1 MIEQHEAREPLSPA
15 VFQLWE
21 QHAKASVES
30 ADNWRDYARMM
41 AAFQEALA
49 RTPRTAEEC
58 ACVDIER
65 LFVSELEHLANLVNV
80 IFPLGG
86 MLEFESYITE

>member
-1 MIEQHEAREPLSPA
+1 MIEQHEVRELLSPA
-15 VFQLWE
+15 IFQLWE
-21 QHAKASVES
+21 QCAKANKES

-49 RTPRTAEEC
+49 RAPRTAEEC
-58 ACVDIER
+58 ERVEIER
-65 LFVSELEHLANLVNV
+65 LFVSELEHLANLVNA

-86 MLEFESYITE
+86 MLEFESYITD